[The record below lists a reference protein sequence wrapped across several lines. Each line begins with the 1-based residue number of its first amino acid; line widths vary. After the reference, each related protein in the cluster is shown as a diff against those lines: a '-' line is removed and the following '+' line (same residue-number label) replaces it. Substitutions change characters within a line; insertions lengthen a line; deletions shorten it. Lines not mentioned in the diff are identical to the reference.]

1 MGKKEKI
8 ANDTFGGSEE
18 LAHDS
23 GTDFAS
29 KANVCILDPW
39 MSIATD

>member
-8 ANDTFGGSEE
+8 TNDTFSGREE
-18 LAHDS
+18 LAQDS

-29 KANVCILDPW
+29 KANVCILDP
-39 MSIATD
+39 